1 MPTSTYPLKWDQ
13 TGQKK
18 YENGISH
25 GVLYKKKNA
34 SSKKWVGYSWNGLT
48 SVSESPE
55 GADKTDLWADN
66 IKYASMRAAETFG
79 GTIEAYTYPPEFE
92 SCNGEA
98 SLADGIV
105 IGQQTRETF
114 GLSYRTEQ
122 GNDELGA
129 NYGYKLH
136 LVYNCTCSPSER
148 AYETINDSPDAIT
161 FSWEFDSTPVEVEG
175 TNYKATSCIVI
186 DSTKVSQANMA
197 KLEAALYGT
206 AGDAEADPPVEAT
219 EAYLPMPHE
228 ILEILNSN
236 DGDDGEEEE
245 DTDGQ

>member
-1 MPTSTYPLKWDQ
+1 MPTSIYPLTWDKS
-13 TGQKK
+13 GDKK
-18 YENGISH
+18 YENGISN
-25 GVLYKKKNA
+25 GVLYKKQNSA
-34 SSKKWVGYSWNGLT
+34 SNKWVGYAWNGLT
-48 SVSESPE
+48 SVTESPE

-105 IGQQTRETF
+105 IGQQVRESF
-114 GLSYRTEQ
+114 GLCYRTEQ
-122 GNDELGA
+122 GNDTEGA

-161 FSWEFDSTPVEVEG
+161 FSWEFDSTPVEVSG
-175 TNYKATSCIVI
+175 HKPTSYIII
-186 DSTKVSQANMA
+186 DSTKVSEEVMTAL
-197 KLEAALYGT
+197 KAALYGT
-206 AGDAEADPPVEAT
+206 EETD
-219 EAYLPMPHE
+219 AYLPSPSE
-228 ILEILNSN
+228 ILEIIAEASSGG
-236 DGDDGEEEE
+236 DEGDDEGDEGD
-245 DTDGQ
+245 DTGLEGNG